1 MMSGVQ
7 KNWIMSGIT
16 LISPL
21 LQSALVFSSILTQ
34 WTHTF
39 TVNIIFY
46 KDPKLVQ
53 LVQISWMHFH
63 LFSINQ
69 FFVHLFMLNLGQFVL
84 FVSNVLL
91 DIAALVV
98 DIFQCKVANCK
109 IGLSMLEMIPIRYL
123 HTHYTVCTMLITT
136 SRLPC
141 HTNFDDSTSRWIATS
156 MLQTSSGHQKIR
168 SKGEKIAKNCKN
180 WDIRLDTSKQHFL
193 RQSIPVQIMNILQ
206 NIFLILRSCCVI

>member
-16 LISPL
+16 LISPR

-34 WTHTF
+34 WTHFYCKYYLIKSRNQSSQCRYLGCTSTF
-39 TVNIIFY
+39 SA
-46 KDPKLVQ
+46 L
-53 LVQISWMHFH
+53 IS
-63 LFSINQ
+63 

-84 FVSNVLL
+84 FESNVLL
-91 DIAALVV
+91 DIAALMV

-109 IGLSMLEMIPIRYL
+109 IYLSMLEMIPIVYL
-123 HTHYTVCTMLITT
+123 HTHYTVCTMLITIA
-136 SRLPC
+136 RLPC

-168 SKGEKIAKNCKN
+168 SKGEKIAKNCKIGIFA
-180 WDIRLDTSKQHFL
+180 W
-193 RQSIPVQIMNILQ
+193 ILQ
-206 NIFLILRSCCVI
+206 NSTFLDSQFLYKS